1 MAKPAERAY
10 SKVTQEAAA
19 LLGQQI
25 RMARL
30 EQRMTADDLAERV
43 GISRGLLQRIERGDL
58 GCAIGAV
65 FEAAAVLG
73 IPLFGID
80 HRGLTDRLAANAHI
94 LTLLPK
100 TARPVQ
106 RPVKDDF

>member
-1 MAKPAERAY
+1 MAKPVDRSY
-10 SKVTQEAAA
+10 SKITQEAAS

-25 RMARL
+25 RMTRL
-30 EQRMTADDLAERV
+30 EQRMTADELGERV

-73 IPLFGID
+73 IPLFGVD
-80 HRGLTDRLAANAHI
+80 QRGLTDRLAANARI